1 MPQHHRRLC
10 QEVNHLQTLITQS
23 KHTQN
28 KQVIL
33 DEAAASSLLEASLTS
48 LTLLNKYT
56 QEQHEDRI
64 KQTLGHSPRGTTTH
78 PDHPNHPDHTNHHQP
93 QTEAY
98 RFNLPLSSESP
109 RTPYTLGRLYTPNI
123 HTQSMAYE
131 NYSIIQHNSTPYTNT
146 HTSYNNNTD
155 TSVNIP
161 TFYHR
166 DPFLQGAIWLTRNI
180 SIIFDDLYI
189 DYEDIAREN
198 RLEISRILEEIKAI
212 IPFPPS
218 SSSSS
223 SSVHSSVYIIDELN
237 MKVRLSYDALGQRFR
252 DCQQRIRSVI
262 EVCVDA
268 LLLLFNVYIIL
279 LLYILDVYLLH
290 IWLSL

>member
-48 LTLLNKYT
+48 LTLLNKHT

-64 KQTLGHSPRGTTTH
+64 KQTLGHSPRGTYTDH
-78 PDHPNHPDHTNHHQP
+78 PDQSIHHPNHHP
-93 QTEAY
+93 QNEVY

-109 RTPYTLGRLYTPNI
+109 RTPYILGRLYTPNI
-123 HTQSMAYE
+123 HAQSMAYD
-131 NYSIIQHNSTPYTNT
+131 NYSNIQHTNTPYTNT
-146 HTSYNNNTD
+146 HTSYNINNTD
-155 TSVNIP
+155 TSVDIP

-212 IPFPPS
+212 IPS
-218 SSSSS
+218 SSSFTS
-223 SSVHSSVYIIDELN
+223 SSVYIIDELN
-237 MKVRLSYDALGQRFR
+237 MKVRFSYEGLGQRFR

-262 EVCVDA
+262 EVRVYVFIGYCYCYCICVCIV
-268 LLLLFNVYIIL
+268 LF
-279 LLYILDVYLLH
+279 LYILDIYILY
-290 IWLSL
+290 IWLKP